1 MKIKLY
7 LMDSEAIEMETDL
20 KKADLVKVMEASFE
34 NVVDLPKSIL
44 APNQITRIDI
54 LEE

>member
-7 LMDSEAIEMETDL
+7 LMDSEEIEMETEL
-20 KKADLVKVMEASFE
+20 KKDDLVEVMEASFE
-34 NVVDLPKSIL
+34 KVIDLPKSIL